1 MRGRL
6 SRSEVTRLWEQ
17 WREGSSAA
25 AIARSLERSYDTV
38 CKSIRARGGVAPL
51 PRRRRELSLS
61 AAEREEISLRLANRE
76 SYRAIGRALGRNAS
90 TICREANRNGGRHDY
105 RAVAAEDRALAKALR
120 PKTCK
125 LRANTRLRDIVAAKL
140 ALEWSPEQISGW
152 LKTHHPR
159 RATMQ
164 ISPETIYR
172 SLFIQTR
179 GALKKELVAQ
189 LRLHRPMRRA
199 KTVKQRVDPRG
210 LFGEHVSIRE
220 RPATVED
227 RAVPG
232 HWEGDLL
239 TGSLGNYIAT
249 LVERKS
255 RYVMLVKVDSNQTA
269 DVISALKKQIREL
282 PTELRKSLTWDRGYE
297 MKRHKELSMATDMQV
312 YICDPQSP
320 WQRGTN
326 ENTNGLLRQYFP
338 KGKSVSRFTQ
348 IELDAVARRLNERPR
363 KTLGFKTPA
372 EVLEHTLR

>member
-6 SRSEVTRLWEQ
+6 SRSELAKLWEQ
-17 WREGSSAA
+17 WRQGNSAA
-25 AIARSLERSYDTV
+25 AIARSLERSYASV

-51 PRRRRELSLS
+51 PRRRRELSLT
-61 AAEREEISLRLANRE
+61 ATEREEISLRLANHE
-76 SYRAIGRALGRNAS
+76 SFRAIGRALGRNAS
-90 TICREANRNGGRHDY
+90 TICREANRNGGRPAY
-105 RAVAAEDRALAKALR
+105 RAVAAEARALLKALR
-120 PKTCK
+120 PKICK
-125 LRANTRLRDIVAAKL
+125 LRANARLRNVVATKL

-152 LKTHHPR
+152 LKTHYPR
-159 RATMQ
+159 HATMH

-220 RPATVED
+220 RPASVED

-239 TGSLGNYIAT
+239 TGSLGNHIAT

-255 RYVMLVKVDSNQTA
+255 RYVMLVKVDSNHTA
-269 DVISALKKQIREL
+269 DVIDALKKHIRKL
-282 PTELRKSLTWDRGYE
+282 PAELRKSLTWDRGNE
-297 MKRHKELSMATDMQV
+297 MKRHKELSIATDMQV

-320 WQRGTN
+320 WQRGSN

-338 KGKSVSRFTQ
+338 KGKSVSQFTQ
-348 IELDAVARRLNERPR
+348 KELDAVARRLNERPR

-372 EVLEHTLR
+372 EVLEQALP